1 MKWQRA
7 GVRQDITCPL
17 IYWHQPHNG
26 NHMSRE
32 IISAIRQNLQL
43 KNSLLLSA
51 IELAHRAD
59 SFSGIVRIS
68 YSYLAS
74 KNHMSV
80 RQTIRHIN
88 KLIDLGIISCQRFCQ
103 HGRKWLVNLYQFK
116 IEWQRPKPAQM
127 GSRDKMSEN
136 LPYPQ
141 NTREKYGTMEG
152 EEKGRQRVLGWLT
165 PGSEIWK
172 LAGGEE

>member
-1 MKWQRA
+1 
-7 GVRQDITCPL
+7 
-17 IYWHQPHNG
+17 
-26 NHMSRE
+26 MSRE

-43 KNSLLLSA
+43 KGSLLLSA

-103 HGRKWLVNLYQFK
+103 HGRKCLVNLYQFK
-116 IEWQRPKPAQM
+116 IVWQRPKPEQTSSSA
-127 GSRDKMSEN
+127 KMAEN

-152 EEKGRQRVLGWLT
+152 EERGKRMVLSWID
-165 PGSEIWK
+165 PDSFVAK
-172 LAGGEE
+172 LIRGEG